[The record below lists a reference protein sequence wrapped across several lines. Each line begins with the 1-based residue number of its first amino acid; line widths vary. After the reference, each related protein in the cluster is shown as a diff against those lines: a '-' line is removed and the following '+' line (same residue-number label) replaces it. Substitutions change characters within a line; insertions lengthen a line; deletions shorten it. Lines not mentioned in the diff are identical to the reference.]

1 MKSKIPP
8 IFLHCRRQ
16 FYTYKLVNPNKSKM
30 EIPAYDGIH
39 Q

>member
-16 FYTYKLVNPNKSKM
+16 FYNRQLVSPNKSEM
-30 EIPAYDGIH
+30 EVPAYDGIH